1 MYSRPHAIFMN
12 RTNHH
17 DRLAYKE
24 DLLVSIVHNHIGLSI
39 CKEIEIKRKGLP
51 PAESIKARL
60 GSHSL
65 NYDVGANN
73 MCICKNTSQQYVY
86 GLYILLIRVFIG
98 SVHTAYFCLCVGECM
113 CIRIFLCSIFIC
125 ICVACSTKRG
135 QFLVETSQAHAPSIA

>member
-1 MYSRPHAIFMN
+1 MHIVRIFRTHLKPRFHMYLRPHAIFMN

-24 DLLVSIVHNHIGLSI
+24 DLLVSI
-39 CKEIEIKRKGLP
+39 
-51 PAESIKARL
+51 

-65 NYDVGANN
+65 KYDAGANN
-73 MCICKNTSQQYVY
+73 MCICKNTSQQYFY